1 MKIIIALDSFKE
13 CLTSKEAGEAAAKG
27 VRKIFPS
34 CDVVQFPVADGGEG
48 MLDALIVA
56 TGGKRIFL
64 RAHNPMMEIHDT
76 CYGISGD
83 RQTAFIEMAA
93 ISGLPL
99 IPKEKRNPMLT
110 TSYGTGEL
118 ICHALDLGC
127 RNFIIGLGGSATND
141 AGLGMLQA
149 LGFRFLDKTGA
160 DIIHTIAP
168 NVPKRGMC
176 GELLA
181 EVASIDSSA
190 AHPALKDTH
199 FVAAC
204 DVKNPFIGPKGASF
218 VFAPQKGADWEM
230 VTKLDANMKKLA
242 GVICQYTGK
251 DISNIPG
258 SGAAGGMG
266 GGLQAFLNAE
276 LKSGIQLLLDFLHFA
291 ERIKG
296 ADLIITGEGKADRQT
311 IMGKVPSGILQ
322 EAQKQQIPVIL
333 LAGKIEDKE
342 ILNKAGF
349 KEVLS
354 INSPSISPKKAMEPA
369 YAKANIQRIVEEIC
383 RRNI

>member
-13 CLTSKEAGEAAAKG
+13 CLTSQEAGEAAARGIHK
-27 VRKIFPS
+27 VFPS
-34 CDVVQFPVADGGEG
+34 CEVVRFSIADGGEG
-48 MLDALIVA
+48 MLDALISA
-56 TGGKRIFL
+56 TGGKRLFL
-64 RAHNPMMEIHDT
+64 RAHNPMMEMHDT
-76 CYGISGD
+76 CYGISND

-99 IPKEKRNPMLT
+99 VPKEKRNPMLT

-118 ICHALDLGC
+118 ICHALNLGC

-149 LGFRFLDKTGA
+149 LGFRFLDETGA
-160 DIIHTIAP
+160 NIIQAVAPDI
-168 NVPKRGMC
+168 PKRGMC

-181 EVASIDSSA
+181 KVASIDSSA
-190 AHPALKDTH
+190 AHPALKNAK

-204 DVKNPFIGPKGASF
+204 DVKNPFTGPKGASF
-218 VFAPQKGADWEM
+218 VFAPQKGADREM
-230 VTKLDANMKKLA
+230 AAKLDANMKKLA
-242 GVICQYTGK
+242 GIISQSTGK

-266 GGLQAFLNAE
+266 GSLLAFLHAD
-276 LKSGIQLLLDFLHFA
+276 LKPGIQLLLDFFHFT
-291 ERIKG
+291 EKIKG

-342 ILNKAGF
+342 MLEKAGF

-354 INSPSISPKKAMEPA
+354 INPTSVPQEKAMESA
-369 YAKANIQRIVEEIC
+369 FAKTNIRRTVEEIC
-383 RRNI
+383 RKMI